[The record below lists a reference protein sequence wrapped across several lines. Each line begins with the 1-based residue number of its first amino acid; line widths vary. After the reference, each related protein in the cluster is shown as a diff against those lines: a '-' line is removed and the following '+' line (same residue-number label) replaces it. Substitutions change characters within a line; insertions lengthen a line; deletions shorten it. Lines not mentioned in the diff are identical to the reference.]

1 MTKKILLSI
10 AFLIMLFDFS
20 SCTMRGVYGTPY
32 HVWHPHGGFH
42 RHWGR
47 ERHMNVRRAF
57 WGPHRYGMRPHHY
70 RGHFH

>member
-1 MTKKILLSI
+1 MAKKILLSI
-10 AFLIMLFDFS
+10 AFLVMLIDLS
-20 SCTMRGVYGTPY
+20 SCTMRMIPGTP
-32 HVWHPHGGFH
+32 HVWRPARGFH

-57 WGPHRYGMRPHHY
+57 WGHHRYGMRPHSY